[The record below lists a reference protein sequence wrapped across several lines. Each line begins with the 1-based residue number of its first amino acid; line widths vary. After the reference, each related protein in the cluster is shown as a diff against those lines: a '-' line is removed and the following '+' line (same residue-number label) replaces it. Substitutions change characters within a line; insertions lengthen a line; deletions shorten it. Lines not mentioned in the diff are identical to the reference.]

1 MAAPLRL
8 LLRRAGPLALLLVL
22 LQYCPLAV
30 DSMEDG
36 LARKPPRG
44 FRTWNC
50 FVRKTHLCLSCLL
63 TGSNDRWRRRWLA
76 TVLLPAVPH
85 RDCAAWWLG
94 LTACWPL
101 LAAVC
106 CLLPACL
113 LLCCPMIGTD
123 CLLAWLLAGVCRM
136 LCLLLMGTG
145 AVYFERQAPCG
156 C

>member
-63 TGSNDRWRRRWLA
+63 TRQQRPIAAA
-76 TVLLPAVPH
+76 T
-85 RDCAAWWLG
+85 
-94 LTACWPL
+94 
-101 LAAVC
+101 
-106 CLLPACL
+106 
-113 LLCCPMIGTD
+113 TD
-123 CLLAWLLAGVCRM
+123 GDDAG
-136 LCLLLMGTG
+136 
-145 AVYFERQAPCG
+145 
-156 C
+156 

>member
-106 CLLPACL
+106 CLLPAEDTNQ
-113 LLCCPMIGTD
+113 LLCLTTHSFIISPIAIESTILG
-123 CLLAWLLAGVCRM
+123 R
-136 LCLLLMGTG
+136 
-145 AVYFERQAPCG
+145 R
-156 C
+156 